1 MNDVQVFKNS
11 EFGDIRV
18 LEEDG
23 KILFCGSDV
32 AKALGYANVRDAVAR
47 HCRYVVKRDVPHP
60 QSADKAIEMSFISE
74 GDMYRLICSSKLPSA
89 EKFES
94 WVFDE
99 VLPTIRK
106 TGSYGLDVPNFKDP
120 VAAARA
126 WADAMEAKIAL
137 EGINKEQQLLI
148 EEMKPKVYY
157 TDTILQSNSLV
168 QTTQIAKDYGMSA
181 RAFNKKLHELGVQYN
196 TGSQWVLY
204 QKYQDAGY
212 AHSYTYEY
220 TRPDG
225 SHGTKMHLKW
235 TQKGRL
241 FLYNL
246 LKDAG
251 VLPVMEWE

>member
-1 MNDVQVFKNS
+1 MNDDLGLVIKDNKVVVCS
-11 EFGDIRV
+11 R
-18 LEEDG
+18 
-23 KILFCGSDV
+23 DV
-32 AKALGYANVRDAVAR
+32 ARVFERE
-47 HCRYVVKRDVPHP
+47 HRDVL
-60 QSADKAIEMSFISE
+60 KAIRNLGCSDEF
-74 GDMYRLICSSKLPSA
+74 RLRNFAQSTYTNEQNHEQPEYLLTRDGFVLLA
-89 EKFES
+89 MGFTGEKAMRFKEAYIAA
-94 WVFDE
+94 FNAME
-99 VLPTIRK
+99 EELRLNT
-106 TGSYGLDVPNFKDP
+106 PNFNDP

>member
-1 MNDVQVFKNS
+1 MNDVQVFNNS

-32 AKALGYANVRDAVAR
+32 AKALGYERPYDAVSA
-47 HCRYVVKRDVPHP
+47 HCKYTVKRSIPHP
-60 QSADKAIEMSFISE
+60 QSADKTIEMAFISE

-137 EGINKEQQLLI
+137 EEINKEQQLLI

>member
-1 MNDVQVFKNS
+1 MNDDLGLVIKDNKVVVCS
-11 EFGDIRV
+11 R
-18 LEEDG
+18 
-23 KILFCGSDV
+23 DV
-32 AKALGYANVRDAVAR
+32 ARVFEREHK
-47 HCRYVVKRDVPHP
+47 VVL
-60 QSADKAIEMSFISE
+60 KAIREL
-74 GDMYRLICSSKLPSA
+74 GCSDEFRRHNFMPSTYTN
-89 EKFES
+89 EQNHEQPEYLLTRDGF
-94 WVFDE
+94 
-99 VLPTIRK
+99 VL
-106 TGSYGLDVPNFKDP
+106 L
-120 VAAARA
+120 
-126 WADAMEAKIAL
+126 AM
-137 EGINKEQQLLI
+137 GF
-148 EEMKPKVYY
+148 
-157 TDTILQSNSLV
+157 
-168 QTTQIAKDYGMSA
+168 KDYGMSA

>member
-1 MNDVQVFKNS
+1 MQFMNDVQVFNNS

-32 AKALGYANVRDAVAR
+32 AKALGYTNVSKALSD
-47 HCRYVVKRDVPHP
+47 HCKGITKRYTLTAGGK
-60 QSADKAIEMSFISE
+60 QEMSFISE

-99 VLPTIRK
+99 VLPAIRK

-225 SHGTKMHLKW
+225 SHGAKMHLKW

>member
-1 MNDVQVFKNS
+1 MSDVQIFNFKGN
-11 EFGDIRV
+11 EVRV
-18 LEEDG
+18 VLNDG
-23 KILFCGSDV
+23 EIWWV
-32 AKALGYANVRDAVAR
+32 AKDVCDTLGLSNVTVSLSELDDDERSKFNLGR
-47 HCRYVVKRDVPHP
+47 QKDVN
-60 QSADKAIEMSFISE
+60 IISE
-74 GDMYRLICSSKLPSA
+74 AGLYSLVLRSRKPEA
-89 EKFES
+89 KEFKR
-94 WVFDE
+94 WVTHD

-137 EGINKEQQLLI
+137 EGISKEQQLLI

-157 TDTILQSNSLV
+157 TDTILQSDSLV

-241 FLYNL
+241 FLYNA

-251 VLPVMEWE
+251 ILPVMEWE